1 MRFFEYE
8 ARKIVELAG
17 IPVTKYGFC
26 TTPEEARKVA
36 EEIGGPTVIKSQV
49 LTGGRMKAGG
59 VKFADTPEE
68 AEAHAADILELEING
83 HMPRGV
89 LVDPKAEV
97 RQEYYAGVVWDGT
110 AKKPLMLFSD
120 MGGIDIE
127 EVARDHPDH
136 VGRGHYSNLFPI
148 AEFEAKQAIAAT
160 GVTGRALTRATPIL
174 SRLAGLFRDNDMTL
188 AEINPLAE
196 LTDGSFVALDAH
208 MEMEN
213 EAVGRQ
219 KKLLRGELEI
229 APDDDREPYEHSKF
243 EEAVAALDA
252 ADHRGVIQG
261 KDHGFTGNLGLVIG
275 AGGGS
280 LTLTD
285 AVRNQGGKPANYS
298 EIGGNP
304 SVAKA
309 SGLAREVLEMDGVEK
324 IAVMM
329 SIVSNTRVDIV
340 ARGVIKACLE
350 LGKDPGETIAIFRIP
365 GAWED
370 EGFRI
375 LERYGV
381 EYCDRSV
388 SLWEAAGRAVAK
400 VQGNAEGA
408 PA

>member
-1 MRFFEYE
+1 
-8 ARKIVELAG
+8 
-17 IPVTKYGFC
+17 
-26 TTPEEARKVA
+26 
-36 EEIGGPTVIKSQV
+36 
-49 LTGGRMKAGG
+49 
-59 VKFADTPEE
+59 
-68 AEAHAADILELEING
+68 
-83 HMPRGV
+83 
-89 LVDPKAEV
+89 
-97 RQEYYAGVVWDGT
+97 
-110 AKKPLMLFSD
+110 
-120 MGGIDIE
+120 
-127 EVARDHPDH
+127 
-136 VGRGHYSNLFPI
+136 
-148 AEFEAKQAIAAT
+148 
-160 GVTGRALTRATPIL
+160 
-174 SRLAGLFRDNDMTL
+174 MTL

-196 LTDGSFVALDAH
+196 LADGSFVALDAH

-219 KKLLRGELEI
+219 KGLLREALEI
-229 APDDDREPYEHSKF
+229 AEDDTREPYEPSAF
-243 EEAVAALDA
+243 ERNVAAIDA

-261 KDHGFTGNLGLVIG
+261 KDHGFEGDLGLVIG

-285 AVRNQGGKPANYS
+285 AVRSQGGKPANYS

-309 SGLAREVLEMDGVEK
+309 CGLAKQVLEKDGVEK

-340 ARGVIKACLE
+340 ARGTIKACLE

-370 EGFRI
+370 EGFKI
-375 LERYGV
+375 LDRYGV

-388 SLWEAAGRAVAK
+388 SMWEAAGRAVAK
-400 VQGNAEGA
+400 IQVA